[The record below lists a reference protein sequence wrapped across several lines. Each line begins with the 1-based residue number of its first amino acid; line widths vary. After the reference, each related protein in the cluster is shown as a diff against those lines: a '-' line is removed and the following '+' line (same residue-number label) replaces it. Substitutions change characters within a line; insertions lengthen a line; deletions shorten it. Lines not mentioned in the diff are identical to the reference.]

1 MPLSTDFDKL
11 VTDQGKS
18 DQEKKPFVFSRIHGV
33 PKQIADSSN
42 AIGFNERTIKNGLMS
57 GVMQPSQ
64 IAHDRWLS
72 VFDGLID
79 AFVFFLFMLIV
90 SSLGV
95 NIYVL
100 PLAIGLYLYIF
111 FHFVWW
117 EHAMQWYF
125 IETIIDYLNKTRN
138 YYYGALIVFSVMFS
152 TAVYPYLLG
161 LNINDKIEFISEKI
175 NIFNE
180 ITSGVTNVASAEQI
194 NKNSPFSRNENEF
207 SSNKSK
213 NKVLQNSIN
222 TEDKKD
228 QFNNDNDKNKNLS
241 ENKKQ
246 DILDS
251 ILTFVFFNLLHIIV
265 MYYLFKYSKNYYE
278 SKKMKNIEGVDV
290 ELKTEL
296 EQKMQMLREKV

>member
-42 AIGFNERTIKNGLMS
+42 AIGFNEKTIKNGLMS

-72 VFDGLID
+72 IFDGLID
-79 AFVFFLFMLIV
+79 AFVFFIFMLIISV
-90 SSLGV
+90 LGV

-100 PLAIGLYLYIF
+100 SLAIGLYLYIF

-125 IETIIDYLNKTRN
+125 IETIIDYLHKTRN
-138 YYYGALIVFSVMFS
+138 YYYGTLIICSIMCS
-152 TAVYPYLLG
+152 TVVYPYLLG

-175 NIFNE
+175 NIFKE
-180 ITSGVTNVASAEQI
+180 ITSGVTNVASTEQI
-194 NKNSPFSRNENEF
+194 NMNSPFSRNENEF
-207 SSNKSK
+207 SSSKSK

-222 TEDKKD
+222 TVDGQE
-228 QFNNDNDKNKNLS
+228 QFNKDKDKNKDLS
-241 ENKKQ
+241 ENKEQ

-278 SKKMKNIEGVDV
+278 AKKIKNIEGVEV

>member
-18 DQEKKPFVFSRIHGV
+18 DQEKKPFVFSRMHGV

-79 AFVFFLFMLIV
+79 AFVFFLFMLLV

-111 FHFVWW
+111 FILYGGN
-117 EHAMQWYF
+117 MQCNG
-125 IETIIDYLNKTRN
+125 ILLKQLLTI
-138 YYYGALIVFSVMFS
+138 
-152 TAVYPYLLG
+152 
-161 LNINDKIEFISEKI
+161 
-175 NIFNE
+175 
-180 ITSGVTNVASAEQI
+180 
-194 NKNSPFSRNENEF
+194 
-207 SSNKSK
+207 
-213 NKVLQNSIN
+213 
-222 TEDKKD
+222 
-228 QFNNDNDKNKNLS
+228 
-241 ENKKQ
+241 
-246 DILDS
+246 
-251 ILTFVFFNLLHIIV
+251 
-265 MYYLFKYSKNYYE
+265 
-278 SKKMKNIEGVDV
+278 
-290 ELKTEL
+290 
-296 EQKMQMLREKV
+296 